1 MVGSTSGARG
11 SSRSAGD
18 DTAAELERVRTE
30 LVAARA
36 QIARLE
42 AENERLRS
50 AGPEAVTSAAH
61 RSQRAPRL
69 FLPAEE
75 APVRVDASSSRE
87 EKIRLFRSFFAG
99 RADVYAQRW
108 ENPSTKKSGWSP
120 VTAGGRWSRD
130 QASRRYAPIDD
141 TVIDE
146 HLSGRIV
153 AGVYPLID
161 GDRCHF
167 LACDFDKGSWLLDA
181 LAFLEVCDGAGVPAC
196 LERSRSGNGAHVW
209 IFLEEP
215 VEAAVARRL
224 GTGLLR
230 ETMAVRVEVDLT
242 SYDRLLPSQDFVP
255 QNGFGNLIAVPLQG
269 RSRKQGNAVFLDPTT
284 RGPWPDQWAFLA
296 SIRRLPAAE
305 ARSIGNTLRVAAG
318 PGSAGAAFITGAK
331 RSGPPREPS
340 SRHRA
345 GTGQLRRW
353 FSGRTGR
360 PWDARWPALRCGTAQ
375 AVRQSGGPR
384 VAAGTPLRLSPWR
397 GP

>member
-1 MVGSTSGARG
+1 MVGGTSGVGG
-11 SSRSAGD
+11 SSRSACD
-18 DTAAELERVRTE
+18 DAAGELERVRTE

-36 QIARLE
+36 EIARLKE
-42 AENERLRS
+42 ENERLRS
-50 AGPEAVTSAAH
+50 AGPDAITSAAH

-75 APVRVDASSSRE
+75 APVRVDGSSSPQ

-242 SYDRLLPSQDFVP
+242 SYDRLFPSQDFVP
-255 QNGFGNLIAVPLQG
+255 QKGFGNLIALPAPGTVPEAGQCRLSRPDNPMSPGPTSG
-269 RSRKQGNAVFLDPTT
+269 RS
-284 RGPWPDQWAFLA
+284 WPLSDGCLLLRPKA
-296 SIRRLPAAE
+296 SATPFGSLPVPGQPEPPSWQAPN
-305 ARSIGNTLRVAAG
+305 GAG
-318 PGSAGAAFITGAK
+318 
-331 RSGPPREPS
+331 R
-340 SRHRA
+340 
-345 GTGQLRRW
+345 
-353 FSGRTGR
+353 
-360 PWDARWPALRCGTAQ
+360 
-375 AVRQSGGPR
+375 
-384 VAAGTPLRLSPWR
+384 LRLQWSRPRSKRCWPST
-397 GP
+397 G